1 MAGVSAGSLAHEDR
15 RPARGGPVALGRRAR
30 AHPAELALAGLV
42 VAGAVLRFHGV
53 ASQGFWF
60 DEANTA
66 LLVHLSPGKMLG
78 LIPQTESTP
87 PLYYLVAWVWARVF
101 GFAEA
106 GLRSLSALAGV
117 LVIPVAYA
125 TGAKL
130 ISRRAAL
137 IVAALTACSPL
148 LVWYSQE
155 ARSYELLALTSAT
168 ALLAFAYSLRNPRPR
183 ALAAW
188 VLACALA
195 LATHYYAILAIAPQA
210 VWLLASH
217 WRRRAVQIAVA
228 AVALCGLA
236 LIPLALAENATG
248 NAAWIGAAPLGAR
261 LRQIVPLF
269 VIGTGSPVHA
279 VLEPLAAAL
288 ALAGIGMLA
297 LADRAQRR
305 GPLLAGGL
313 AGGGLALILLLVA
326 FGVDDLIARN
336 LIALWLPAALIVAGG
351 LALPRAGA
359 AGIAI
364 ALALCAIGL
373 VADVGVASEPSLQ
386 RPDWRP
392 VARALGALPPD
403 SPGRAVLIQHYRDLL
418 PLSLYVPRLRLLGRH
433 ASVDQLDVIS
443 IRSPREDLC
452 WWGAACN
459 LIPSTMQASYPIAG
473 FHVVSLRH
481 VRQFTILS
489 MASRRP
495 VTLTRDAVSRA
506 LTATRLRHDD
516 LLLERP

>member
-1 MAGVSAGSLAHEDR
+1 M
-15 RPARGGPVALGRRAR
+15 
-30 AHPAELALAGLV
+30 
-42 VAGAVLRFHGV
+42 LRFHGL

-155 ARSYELLALTSAT
+155 ARSYELLALISAT
-168 ALLAFAYSLRNPRPR
+168 ALLAFAYSLRHPTPR

-217 WRRRAVQIAVA
+217 WRRRPVQIAVA
-228 AVALCGLA
+228 AVAMCGLA

-248 NAAWIGAAPLGAR
+248 NAAWIGATPLGAR

-269 VIGTGSPVHA
+269 VIGTGSPAHA
-279 VLEPLAAAL
+279 VLKPLAAAL
-288 ALAGIGMLA
+288 ALGRHRHAGPGRSSA
-297 LADRAQRR
+297 AAGSAAGRR
-305 GPLLAGGL
+305 PGRRRSGPHPAPGGL
-313 AGGGLALILLLVA
+313 RRRRP
-326 FGVDDLIARN
+326 DRPQPDR
-336 LIALWLPAALIVAGG
+336 IVAAGRAHRGGG

-359 AGIAI
+359 AGIVI

-392 VARALGALPPD
+392 VARALGPLPPD

-418 PLSLYVPRLRLLGRH
+418 PLSLYVPRLRFMGRH

-443 IRSPREDLC
+443 IRSPEEDLC

-459 LIPSTMQASYPIAG
+459 LIPSTMQASYTVAG

-489 MASRRP
+489 RP
-495 VTLTRDAVSRA
+495 RVDR
-506 LTATRLRHDD
+506 
-516 LLLERP
+516 

>member
-1 MAGVSAGSLAHEDR
+1 VAGVSAGSLAHEDR
-15 RPARGGPVALGRRAR
+15 RAAQGGPGVLRRRAV
-30 AHPAELALAGLV
+30 AQPAKLALAGLV
-42 VAGAVLRFHGV
+42 VAGAVLRFHGL

-78 LIPQTESTP
+78 LIPQSESTP

-101 GFAEA
+101 GSAEA

-125 TGAKL
+125 TAAKV
-130 ISRRAAL
+130 ISRRAAV
-137 IVAALTACSPL
+137 IAAALTASSPF

-155 ARSYELLALTSAT
+155 ARSYELLVLITAT
-168 ALLAFAYSLRNPRPR
+168 ALLAFAYSLQNPSRR
-183 ALAAW
+183 ALGAW
-188 VLACALA
+188 MIASGLA

-210 VWLLASH
+210 AWLLASH
-217 WRRRAVQIAVA
+217 RRHPAVRIAVA

-236 LIPLALAENATG
+236 LIPLALSENATG
-248 NAAWIGAAPLGAR
+248 NAAWIGAAPLGDR

-269 VIGTGSPVHA
+269 VIGTGSPLHA
-279 VLEPLAAAL
+279 VLEPLAAVL
-288 ALAGIGMLA
+288 ALGGVGMLTM
-297 LADRAQRR
+297 ADRGQRR

-313 AGGGLALILLLVA
+313 AAAGLALNLVLVA

-336 LIALWLPAALIVAGG
+336 VIALWLPAALVVAGG

-364 ALALCAIGL
+364 AVALCAIGL
-373 VADVGVASEPSLQ
+373 VADIGVAAEPSLQ

-392 VARALGALPPD
+392 VARALGPLPAD
-403 SPGRAVLIQHYRDLL
+403 SSGRVLLIQHYRDLL
-418 PLSLYVPRLRLLGRH
+418 PLSLYVSRLRVMGRR
-433 ASVDQLDVIS
+433 ATVDELDVIS
-443 IRSPREDLC
+443 IRSPSEALC
-452 WWGAACN
+452 WWGSACN
-459 LIPSTMQASYPIAG
+459 LIPSTMQTSYPIAG
-473 FHVVSLRH
+473 FHVVSVRH
-481 VRQFTILS
+481 VQQFTILR
-489 MASRRP
+489 MASGRP

-506 LTATRLRHDD
+506 LTTTRLRHDD
-516 LLLERP
+516 LLLQRP